1 MSAPRILLVDDQR
14 QVIRMLRSSLEFS
27 GQDYT
32 VIDVPS
38 GEEALL
44 ELARSPVDVL
54 VTDLR
59 LPGISGLE
67 LLGRARQMNP
77 EARAILLTGQPT
89 EEIQYQAEALGVVAF
104 LRKPLATNYFLEA
117 VQRAVELA
125 GSFGSP
131 VEVLEEE
138 KPELGDLLERLRLSL
153 RAQCALLLD
162 LGGDIVVASGD
173 LGELDLR
180 PVLPSLTTTFSAGL
194 TASTL
199 LGSLLPTNIQHV
211 DGDSHQ
217 FFLLNIGAFFALL
230 VVAEGR
236 LSEGQLEAIRARGQA
251 AANDMLGALS
261 GMGLGEASPKSV
273 RVRPEKS
280 PGPKPTNA
288 PAAAEETTSSTDPDD
303 AGPANE
309 YWEQAGRARKTP
321 ATGEG
326 EIMPYDEAR
335 RRGIL
340 KDPPG

>member
-32 VIDVPS
+32 IIDVPS

-89 EEIQYQAEALGVVAF
+89 EEIQFQAEALGVVAF

-138 KPELGDLLERLRLSL
+138 KPELGDLLEGLRQAL
-153 RAQCALLLD
+153 RARSALLLD
-162 LGGDIVVASGD
+162 LGGEVVVSSGD

-199 LGSLLPTNIQHV
+199 LGSLLPTNVQHI

-230 VVAEGR
+230 LVADGR
-236 LSEGQLEAIRARGQA
+236 LSEGQLESVRASGQA
-251 AANDMLGALS
+251 AANDLLGALS
-261 GMGLGEASPKSV
+261 RMGLGESSPKLV
-273 RVRPEKS
+273 RVRPEV
-280 PGPKPTNA
+280 GPKATDA
-288 PAAAEETTSSTDPDD
+288 PASSGETKASPTPAANTGQAD
-303 AGPANE
+303 E
-309 YWEQAGRARKTP
+309 YWEQAARERKTP
-321 ATGEG
+321 AAGEG

-340 KDPPG
+340 KDPPE

>member
-67 LLGRARQMNP
+67 LLSRARQLNP

-89 EEIQYQAEALGVVAF
+89 DEIQYQAAALGVVAF

-117 VQRAVELA
+117 VERAVELA

-131 VEVLEEE
+131 VAVLEEE
-138 KPELGDLLERLRLSL
+138 KPELGDLLEDLRKTL
-153 RAQCALLLD
+153 RVRSALLLD
-162 LGGDIVVASGD
+162 LGGEIVVSSGD
-173 LGELDLR
+173 LGALDLR

-199 LGSLLPTNIQHV
+199 LGSLLPANVQHI

-217 FFLLNIGAFFALL
+217 LFLLNIGAFFALL
-230 VVAEGR
+230 LVAEGR
-236 LSEGQLEAIRARGQA
+236 LTEGQMESVRTKGQA
-251 AANDMLGALS
+251 AANDLLAALS
-261 GMGLGEASPKSV
+261 RMGLGDASPRQVSA
-273 RVRPEKS
+273 RAEKV
-280 PGPKPTNA
+280 PA
-288 PAAAEETTSSTDPDD
+288 PSE
-303 AGPANE
+303 AGPVDEGSTQAAGGVQLKADE
-309 YWEQAGRARKTP
+309 FWEQAARERKAP
-321 ATGEG
+321 PRGEG
-326 EIMPYDEAR
+326 DVMPYDEAR

-340 KDPPG
+340 KDKPE